1 MLLLVSDDRAS
12 LYALKM
18 HQLCINLS
26 EVKYGIYGQNGGCTM
41 PAIQVRD
48 FSDEAY
54 DQIKALAKANGRS
67 ITQQT
72 KRIVLEYLA
81 VHGQMKEDAAQ
92 VEASSAT
99 ASADAAVTPAVEGRR
114 EKTAGRSTAYPNP
127 FRMEDPEEVAA
138 RVARR
143 KALFER
149 IASRK
154 YSKEAMEADDV
165 AIIREMRDE
174 R

>member
-1 MLLLVSDDRAS
+1 
-12 LYALKM
+12 
-18 HQLCINLS
+18 
-26 EVKYGIYGQNGGCTM
+26 M

-54 DQIKALAKANGRS
+54 AQIKALAKENGRS

-72 KRIVLEYLA
+72 KFIVLEYLA
-81 VHGQMKEDAAQ
+81 QHGRLKEEAARR
-92 VEASSAT
+92 VEMQGETPIIPLEPRAT
-99 ASADAAVTPAVEGRR
+99 HEEKRVGETSASAG
-114 EKTAGRSTAYPNP
+114 YPNP
-127 FRMEDPEEVAA
+127 FRMEDPTAVAA

-149 IASRK
+149 IASRQ
-154 YSKEAMEADDV
+154 YSQDVMETDDAALV
-165 AIIREMRDE
+165 REMRDE